1 VWSVRTGMELSRPD
15 LSCLTFGRAR
25 PASGGRLRLI
35 VRMRATSLLISEA
48 ARVRT
53 ALIYRP
59 DGGPTEAIYIP
70 QIAAH
75 SILPHKILLF
85 GSL

>member
-1 VWSVRTGMELSRPD
+1 MELRRPD
-15 LSCLTFGRAR
+15 GSCLMSERTRQ
-25 PASGGRLRLI
+25 ASGGRLRLI
-35 VRMRATSLLISEA
+35 VRTRATSLPISEA
-48 ARVRT
+48 ARVQT
-53 ALIYRP
+53 ALICRQEWL
-59 DGGPTEAIYIP
+59 PTEAIYIS